1 VSAVDTAYDDVVQR
15 AATDL
20 DEVDAALGR
29 LAEGTYGTC
38 AVCGEPIP
46 DEELATL
53 PTARACA
60 GHAR

>member
-1 VSAVDTAYDDVVQR
+1 VSAVDSAYDDVLQR
-15 AATDL
+15 AAADL

-38 AVCGEPIP
+38 AVCGSAIA
-46 DEELATL
+46 DEELAAV

-60 GHAR
+60 GHAG